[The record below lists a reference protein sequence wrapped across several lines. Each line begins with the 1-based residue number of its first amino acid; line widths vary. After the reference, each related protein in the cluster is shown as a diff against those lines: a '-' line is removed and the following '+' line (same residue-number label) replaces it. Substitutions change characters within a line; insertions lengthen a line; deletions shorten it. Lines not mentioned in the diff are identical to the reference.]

1 MGTEVGVTAHAKV
14 QRYKEVTASL
24 WLKHKVPHE
33 ERMAGDE
40 QGKLGGGQPSGL
52 VMGSSA
58 HALEAAMCVSC
69 GGRGE
74 VVHSVGGPAGWLW
87 ASHLSSA

>member
-1 MGTEVGVTAHAKV
+1 
-14 QRYKEVTASL
+14 
-24 WLKHKVPHE
+24 
-33 ERMAGDE
+33 MAGDE
-40 QGKLGGGQPSGL
+40 QSKLGGGQPSGL

-74 VVHSVGGPAGWLW
+74 VVHSVGGPAGGLW
-87 ASHLSSA
+87 ASHLSSARAISLLLVEDFRAVRKIPSDKKILMLKAGI